1 MVNWIHSG
9 PSALALILL
18 STTAACNASPAVS
31 VRAGTVGA
39 PAVTEATMTV
49 SANRGSA
56 ALTPGQRIGV
66 TVRGLPRAYRPYC
79 LGLASAI
86 DRYSLPVSLG
96 RVARDA
102 QGTGRITAVLPPRLF
117 PAEPAGPY
125 LLFVGMCTSVAP
137 DRPFVARTMI
147 RIVPTAG

>member
-1 MVNWIHSG
+1 MMDWIHSG
-9 PSALALILL
+9 PSALTFVLL
-18 STTAACNASPAVS
+18 STAAACNVSPVASARDAS
-31 VRAGTVGA
+31 A
-39 PAVTEATMTV
+39 PAPTATTMAV
-49 SANRGSA
+49 SANGGSA
-56 ALTPGQRIGV
+56 GPLTPGQRIGV
-66 TVRGLPRAYRPYC
+66 TVRGLPQAYRPYC

-96 RVARDA
+96 RVERDA
-102 QGTGRITAVLPPRLF
+102 QGTGRITAVVPPRLF

-125 LLFVGMCTSVAP
+125 LLFVGVCTSVAP